1 MNPSVE
7 LRAGIYGHW
16 LKYKAMGQPMPCAVV
31 VGCPPCVSYAAVQ
44 KLPENV
50 DELAVAGGLVGGPLR
65 VVRAKSVNL
74 LVPAEAEYVIEGF
87 IDTEVLEPEA
97 PFGES
102 HGYVNLQE
110 YNAFM
115 TVTAITRR
123 RQPVIVSFISQ
134 VAPSESSVI
143 RRIAMEPVF
152 LNHLRNVLG
161 IKAVKRVAMHEPL
174 TNLYPVIALQ
184 FERNTVDTEVWRALY
199 AATSLH
205 RFAGRWV
212 IAVDEDI
219 DPGDA
224 DALFWAMAYRCQ
236 PQHDLRI
243 LDHKDPGHG
252 PKGPRDKGA
261 SAAVAINALLKGDY
275 APVALPK
282 REFMENARII
292 WERLGLP
299 PLKPEAPWFGY
310 DLGVWPAHLERQAAM
325 AVQSDYFSLGDE
337 LANQRRSDVGMNEPV
352 PVPSGM
358 D

>member
-1 MNPSVE
+1 
-7 LRAGIYGHW
+7 
-16 LKYKAMGQPMPCAVV
+16 
-31 VGCPPCVSYAAVQ
+31 
-44 KLPENV
+44 
-50 DELAVAGGLVGGPLR
+50 
-65 VVRAKSVNL
+65 
-74 LVPAEAEYVIEGF
+74 
-87 IDTEVLEPEA
+87 
-97 PFGES
+97 
-102 HGYVNLQE
+102 
-110 YNAFM
+110 
-115 TVTAITRR
+115 
-123 RQPVIVSFISQ
+123 
-134 VAPSESSVI
+134 
-143 RRIAMEPVF
+143 
-152 LNHLRNVLG
+152 
-161 IKAVKRVAMHEPL
+161 MHEPL